1 MQRIIVTI
9 CCNKTILKHFG
20 LKSIYIN
27 VQTYKVVKV
36 SQRRKT
42 KNKLKIALCF
52 LLVFVILA
60 LVYYFAVIC
69 PAVVALSQEKVRA
82 IATKTI
88 SEVVGQVLTE
98 GGYTYD
104 ELVEVTYSSENKVS
118 QIATN
123 STQVNLLVRE
133 VTALVQERFDE
144 LDNTAISV
152 NLGSFSGIPFLFGY
166 GPQIQL
172 NLVPVGTVQTSF
184 DTKFL
189 SAGINQTLHS
199 LYFDVN
205 AVLGLLLPGSTQNF
219 QTNLQILICESVI
232 VGEIPS
238 IYLQGQIA

>member
-1 MQRIIVTI
+1 M
-9 CCNKTILKHFG
+9 
-20 LKSIYIN
+20 
-27 VQTYKVVKV
+27 QTYKVVKV
-36 SQRRKT
+36 TKRRKA
-42 KNKLKIALCF
+42 KSKLKICLCF
-52 LLVFVILA
+52 LLVFVILVVA
-60 LVYYFAVIC
+60 YYFAVVC
-69 PAVVALSQEKVRA
+69 PAVVALSQEKVRS
-82 IATKTI
+82 IATKTV

-104 ELVEVTYSSENKVS
+104 DLVEVSYSSENKVS
-118 QIATN
+118 QISTN

-133 VTALVQERFDE
+133 VTAKVQERFDQI
-144 LDNTAISV
+144 DNTSISV
-152 NLGSFSGIPFLFGY
+152 SLGSFSGIPFLFGY
-166 GPQIQL
+166 GPQIKL

-199 LYFDVN
+199 LYFDVD
-205 AVLGLLLPGSTQNF
+205 AVLGLILPGSTQNF